1 MKKPV
6 TLYHR
11 ILRRETFEQAAKDLF
26 NLLKSTQIN
35 FPGNPRI
42 LYVDIDGHRNKNGG
56 YDIDMLQLQIE
67 FGIDFL
73 GKYFTEIHFPIIE
86 FQNSSNQRDDIPDT
100 LNIFSSKNF
109 SDNSLNKLYI
119 ENYRNTEFISEPDI
133 YNYLERVHSFLIDF
147 REFETNYTIEKN
159 DFSRTTDWMNRWKK
173 HISDLINELYTVF
186 LYGNLLSAAAMTRTL
201 IECFVYFSILSKE
214 GNEFLIH
221 EWYLCS
227 ICYSSKN
234 DKDFAKT
241 QVKEYCQHNNLDFNE
256 KWTTYKETSR
266 DKWLR
271 SILPTGKLNFQVVC
285 NYLDDSHIYKDFE
298 SACAFVHGQDMA
310 SKSIPFAFYNSVSHR
325 FHMMMDYIYKTIR
338 LFPLNSDLEKQLIS
352 LSDDL
357 PDLIKKYNK

>member
-1 MKKPV
+1 MKEPV

-11 ILRRETFEQAAKDLF
+11 ILRRETFEQAAMDLF
-26 NLLKSTQIN
+26 NLLKSAQIKL
-35 FPGNPRI
+35 PGTPRI

-56 YDIDMLQLQIE
+56 YDSDMLQLQKD

-73 GKYFTEIHFPIIE
+73 GKYFTEIHFPIID
-86 FQNSSNQRDDIPDT
+86 FQNTATQCNNIPDT
-100 LNIFSSKNF
+100 LNIFSSKD
-109 SDNSLNKLYI
+109 SKDNLLNNLYI
-119 ENYRNTEFISEPDI
+119 ENYRNTEFISEPDV
-133 YNYLERVHSFLIDF
+133 YNYLKRVHSFLIDF
-147 REFETNYTIEKN
+147 REFETNYIIEKN
-159 DFSRTTDWMNRWKK
+159 VPSKTTDWMSRWKK

-227 ICYSSKN
+227 LCYSSKN
-234 DKDFAKT
+234 DENSAKM
-241 QVKEYCQHNNLDFNE
+241 QVEEYCQHNNLNFNE

-271 SILPTGKLNFQVVC
+271 SIIPAGKLNFQVVC
-285 NYLDDSHIYKDFE
+285 NYLDDPHIYKDFE
-298 SACAFVHGQDMA
+298 SACAFVHGQDIA
-310 SKSIPFAFYNSVSHR
+310 SKSIPFSFYNSVSYR
-325 FHMMMDYIYKTIR
+325 FNMMMLYIYKTIR
-338 LFPLNSDLEKQLIS
+338 LFPLTPELEKQLNN
-352 LSDDL
+352 LLDDL